1 MIPGSPGLDGLRSF
15 RIKIT
20 KMSEKPNRMKT
31 STIIRIAATIAAIL
45 VEEPIAKHARETVN
59 GSYRI

>member
-1 MIPGSPGLDGLRSF
+1 MTPGSPGLDGLRSF

-45 VEEPIAKHARETVN
+45 VEEPIAE
-59 GSYRI
+59 